1 MFYRHFTATPIKCN
15 PESFSFQVIFKTGIY
30 IFEDTIK
37 RTTVMLTRLSYP
49 ISTTTK
55 INLENL
61 SKMLLHKQ
69 EPCFLEDICSN
80 FPHTHLI
87 TCSLLSED
95 QFYLWVA
102 MEKQF
107 LSLLKES
114 KHCYIVSLYLSIY

>member
-1 MFYRHFTATPIKCN
+1 
-15 PESFSFQVIFKTGIY
+15 
-30 IFEDTIK
+30 
-37 RTTVMLTRLSYP
+37 MLTRLSYP

-87 TCSLLSED
+87 D
-95 QFYLWVA
+95 
-102 MEKQF
+102 
-107 LSLLKES
+107 
-114 KHCYIVSLYLSIY
+114 LSILELHRKHWEFVVVLFFK